1 MCPLETY
8 SYNDQQHLVLDRD
21 SASFPLM
28 IMNSAMSALNTLQ
41 LYSRLQ
47 SLSKRLPTTWL
58 IIHIIHAFLVP
69 GITRFQNIAAFNTWL
84 VEAWLAGIQS
94 ILITK
99 VTTIISGQICHSF
112 WPSFVSPSSK
122 CFVQWREVFSH
133 PFPFVKKN
141 PNIVHNISTK
151 HAICD
156 NQFNT
161 CICIQIAN
169 SK

>member
-69 GITRFQNIAAFNTWL
+69 GITRVQNIAAFNTTWL
-84 VEAWLAGIQS
+84 VEAWLVGIQS

-99 VTTIISGQICHSF
+99 VTFLREPELKVFCPMTWSFFTSVSICQQKIIKLIKYSLKRHFERNS
-112 WPSFVSPSSK
+112 
-122 CFVQWREVFSH
+122 
-133 PFPFVKKN
+133 N
-141 PNIVHNISTK
+141 PQVEYN
-151 HAICD
+151 AIC
-156 NQFNT
+156 NNLFNT
-161 CICIQIAN
+161 K

>member
-69 GITRFQNIAAFNTWL
+69 GITRVQNIAAFNTTWL
-84 VEAWLAGIQS
+84 VEAWLVGIQS

-99 VTTIISGQICHSF
+99 VTTTSVRFATASDLPSWARAQSVLSNDVKFFHIRFHLSTIIIKLITYPLKTPF
-112 WPSFVSPSSK
+112 WKEF
-122 CFVQWREVFSH
+122 
-133 PFPFVKKN
+133 
-141 PNIVHNISTK
+141 
-151 HAICD
+151 
-156 NQFNT
+156 
-161 CICIQIAN
+161 
-169 SK
+169 